1 MNYVM
6 TEQRDGVGYLTL
18 NRPKV
23 HNACN
28 GDVLRAISQ
37 AIEFFEQQP
46 GVGAV
51 VIGGVEPSFC
61 SGSDVTELRALSDIE
76 AQARV
81 RLDYQVKERVAA
93 CTKPVLAAIR
103 GYCLGGGLELAS
115 ACDLRIAS
123 EDAVFG
129 LPEIDLGSLAGSGGL
144 QRLPALIG
152 VGRTKEWAMT
162 GRKIAAQEALHAGL
176 LMEICSV
183 AELSSRVHQVAVTLA
198 GRSALSMRVMKAAL
212 DYGPTGHFARSITLH
227 ELASGA
233 VRRNKDFG

>member
-1 MNYVM
+1 MNDVI
-6 TEQRDGVGYLTL
+6 TELRDGVGYVTL
-18 NRPKV
+18 NRPRV
-23 HNACN
+23 HNACTN
-28 GDVLRAISQ
+28 EMLREIAR
-37 AIEFFEQQP
+37 AVDGFEQES

-51 VIGGVEPSFC
+51 VVTGMGPSFC
-61 SGSDVTELRALSDIE
+61 SGSDVTELRSLSDDE

-81 RLDYQVKERVAA
+81 RLDYSVKERVAS

-103 GYCLGGGLELAS
+103 GYCLGGGLELVA
-115 ACDLRIAS
+115 ACDLRIAAD
-123 EDAVFG
+123 DAIFG

-152 VGRTKEWAMT
+152 VGRTKDWAMT
-162 GRKIAAQEALHAGL
+162 GRKIAAQEALQAGL

-183 AELSSRVHQVAVTLA
+183 PELRSRTHEIAVRLA
-198 GRSALSMRVMKAAL
+198 GRSALAMRVIKATL
-212 DYGPTGHFARSITLH
+212 DHGPSGELARSIALH